1 MGRRRRGGRKR
12 RALTASSAMD
22 MWSLGV
28 CLLEMATGHDLAFHL
43 EVGEGNDA
51 MRAFVCSSS
60 DAEVQERVNGM
71 LRRVLG
77 ERRDGG
83 ALKRVLQGL
92 LCVDPSLR
100 LSAAACLNKSFF
112 SRGRTTEAEDVRG
125 LLGQVI
131 KRLDEIGGDGEE
143 AKSEAERLLEE
154 VHENQVM
161 LMQLREQMGDLELS
175 GETKARVEEVL
186 GSMESAGSS
195 EELKKRLIE
204 GRTLR

>member
-1 MGRRRRGGRKR
+1 MLR
-12 RALTASSAMD
+12 
-22 MWSLGV
+22 
-28 CLLEMATGHDLAFHL
+28 
-43 EVGEGNDA
+43 
-51 MRAFVCSSS
+51 S
-60 DAEVQERVNGM
+60 DVEVQERVNGM

-77 ERRDGG
+77 ERRDRG

-100 LSAAACLNKSFF
+100 LSTAACLNKSFF

-125 LLGQVI
+125 MLGQVI
-131 KRLDEIGGDGEE
+131 SRLDEIGRDGEE

-154 VHENQVM
+154 VHQIQMM

-186 GSMESAGSS
+186 GSMESAGSR

-204 GRTLR
+204 VRSLL